1 LAIIYAREY
10 ETYNEARATESER
23 EGEVVKR
30 KKPIRGRARIKKLT
44 DDQIVDALVL
54 CGVRG
59 LDYEDPWDGSS
70 FQWITRKL
78 TGIGVN
84 DDLDDEED
92 AEAELAERLR
102 AMPDR
107 VYDPDGDTFFVTPQ
121 EWARRLVGK
130 TVEEMTAI
138 LAGGGGTA

>member
-1 LAIIYAREY
+1 M
-10 ETYNEARATESER
+10 
-23 EGEVVKR
+23 KR

-59 LDYEDPWDGSS
+59 LDYEDPWGGSS
-70 FQWITRKL
+70 FEWITRKL
-78 TGIGVN
+78 TGIGVD

-138 LAGGGGTA
+138 LAGGGGSA